1 MVGFIIQKITIL
13 IEFVSRVIFLGS
25 ILALF
30 MKETSNFCG
39 IMSLTLKLINT

>member
-13 IEFVSRVIFLGS
+13 IEFISMVIFLGG

-30 MKETSNFCG
+30 MKETSNFCC
-39 IMSLTLKLINT
+39 IMSLTLKLIST